1 MTLLSETIAEIQ
13 PASESVREQAR
24 QRLESL
30 AMPHWAL
37 GRLLE
42 LAESLAA
49 MAGTIEPVFKR
60 RVNIVMAGD
69 HGVAAAGVSQYPQ
82 SVTRAMVE
90 TMLSGRAA
98 INAIAGSVDSRVVVV
113 DMGVVGERSWSGRA
127 GFVDCRVAEGTG
139 NIAEGPAMTGD
150 QAQASVEAG
159 IHVARSLEADIYGLG
174 EMGIGN
180 TTPATAVGCALL
192 GIPAAGV
199 TGRGTGISVEGVS
212 KKEAVI
218 DRALKLNAP
227 ESGDGLDVLR
237 KVGGF
242 EIGGMAGFLIGA
254 AALRKPVIIDGLIST
269 AAALIAQALCPR
281 VTDWLIAS
289 HRSTEPLHV
298 RMLER
303 LGLVPYLDLEMRLGE
318 GTGSALTFPLVD
330 SATAVLRNMA
340 TLDEVVT

>member
-1 MTLLSETIAEIQ
+1 MTLLSETIGEIQ
-13 PASESVREQAR
+13 PASEIARGQAR
-24 QRLESL
+24 LRLESL

-49 MAGTIEPVFKR
+49 MAGTIEPVFER
-60 RVNIVMAGD
+60 RINIVMAGD
-69 HGVAAAGVSQYPQ
+69 HGVAATGVSQYPQ

-113 DMGVVGERSWSGRA
+113 DMGVVGERSWSGRE
-127 GFVDCRVAEGTG
+127 GFLDCRVAEGTQ
-139 NIAEGPAMTGD
+139 NIADGPAMTGE
-150 QAQASVEAG
+150 QAHASVEAG
-159 IHVARSLEADIYGLG
+159 IQVARSLDADIYGLG

-192 GIPAAGV
+192 GITAEGV
-199 TGRGTGISVEGVS
+199 TGRGTGISVEGVG

-218 DRALKLNAP
+218 DKALTLNAP
-227 ESGDGLDVLR
+227 DAEDGLDVLQ

-281 VTDWLIAS
+281 VTEWLIAS

-298 RMLER
+298 KMLEQ
-303 LGLVPYLDLEMRLGE
+303 LGLVPYLDLGMRLGE
-318 GTGSALTFPLVD
+318 GTGAALTFPLVD